1 MGNWKP
7 LFYSLMAIF
16 LIAIVTELV
25 VAPFVEEG
33 TPNPNS
39 FLSGDVFDEY
49 LETFSDDLI
58 IGIPLFDINF
68 TIFSWE
74 VYIPIDMPVLNPLAL
89 MPFSWAE
96 FMMTR
101 IVLMTYIPD
110 IILIPVL
117 ILTALGVIWGVV
129 KLILA

>member
-7 LFYSLMAIF
+7 LFYSLMTIF
-16 LIAIVTELV
+16 FLAIVVELV
-25 VAPFVEEG
+25 ITPFIEEI

-39 FLSGDVFDEY
+39 FLSGDVFDVF
-49 LETFSDDLI
+49 LETFSTDPLI
-58 IGIPLFDINF
+58 DIPLFDINF
-68 TIFSWE
+68 TIFSNE
-74 VYIPIDMPVLNPLAL
+74 VYIPICIPLLNPLAL

-117 ILTALGVIWGVV
+117 ILTSLGVIWGVV